1 MPYDPQPHLDDIIH
15 DGESTLKKKCS
26 ATEIVS
32 QKINFLI
39 SGYKF
44 GALRKMLYLCTLKLY
59 FS

>member
-1 MPYDPQPHLDDIIH
+1 MTASQRF
-15 DGESTLKKKCS
+15 KKKCS